1 MMSEKHCH
9 NLIASLSD
17 YIDGDL
23 EKELCVKLEEHLAHC
38 QDCQIVVNTLRKT
51 IELYRKTSQ
60 DEQLSDPARK
70 ELYAR
75 LNIGDFIR

>member
-1 MMSEKHCH
+1 MPEKHCH
-9 NLIASLSD
+9 DLIASLSD

-23 EKELCVKLEEHLAHC
+23 EKELCVELEEHLSHC

-60 DEQLSDPARK
+60 DEQLSDPARR